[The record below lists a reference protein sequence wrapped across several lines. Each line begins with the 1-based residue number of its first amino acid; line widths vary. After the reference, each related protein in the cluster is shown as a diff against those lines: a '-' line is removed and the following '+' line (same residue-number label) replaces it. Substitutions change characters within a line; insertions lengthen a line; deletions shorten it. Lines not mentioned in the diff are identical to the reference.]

1 MYDWRLLENGLE
13 IPAVT
18 YADQPYIIRCND
30 GAWLCCVTTGS
41 GEEGAPGQHVSTC
54 RSTDG
59 GKSWEKPVP
68 VETPGDVENSYA
80 VLLKAPSGRVFVFYN
95 RNSDNVREIL
105 SHDRQEVITRVDS
118 LGHFVFKYSDDNG
131 RSWSRE
137 RYDIPFRLFE
147 CDRTNVYGGKLC
159 FFWNVG
165 RPFIHNG
172 TAYVTLNK
180 VGEMGRGFFQRSEGC
195 LLASP
200 NLLTADNPADAAWET
215 LPEGETGIRPPEGA
229 GPVGEE
235 HCVVPLSDGSFYD
248 TFRTIAGHPAEA
260 YSRDGGKSWQP
271 PQFMRYA
278 DGRPVKHPRAANFVW
293 KCENG
298 NYLYWFHNHGGRF
311 IALDPYVTYEDR
323 NPVWLL
329 AGIEADSPEGKVI
342 RWGEPELLLYS
353 DDPMIRISY
362 PDLVEE
368 NGRYFVTETEK
379 NKARLHEIPAEF
391 LAKMWRRAAGET
403 VEPEAEELD
412 WRAEKFR
419 FPPFLDRNCEAVN
432 RPSVRTRNGYALR
445 FELEAFA
452 AGTLFDHTG
461 PDGRGERVELLPD
474 GRIAFY
480 LSDGCGGSTAVS
492 EPLPD
497 RNAGRLTVNVDGG
510 AGIVSFVWNGRFL
523 DGGDFQQFGWRRFD
537 PQQVPRP
544 NPARAATGAGVAS
557 LRIYARPLMTCES

>member
-1 MYDWRLLENGLE
+1 M
-13 IPAVT
+13 
-18 YADQPYIIRCND
+18 
-30 GAWLCCVTTGS
+30 
-41 GEEGAPGQHVSTC
+41 
-54 RSTDG
+54 
-59 GKSWEKPVP
+59 
-68 VETPGDVENSYA
+68 
-80 VLLKAPSGRVFVFYN
+80 
-95 RNSDNVREIL
+95 
-105 SHDRQEVITRVDS
+105 
-118 LGHFVFKYSDDNG
+118 
-131 RSWSRE
+131 
-137 RYDIPFRLFE
+137 
-147 CDRTNVYGGKLC
+147 
-159 FFWNVG
+159 
-165 RPFIHNG
+165 
-172 TAYVTLNK
+172 
-180 VGEMGRGFFQRSEGC
+180 
-195 LLASP
+195 
-200 NLLTADNPADAAWET
+200 
-215 LPEGETGIRPPEGA
+215 
-229 GPVGEE
+229 
-235 HCVVPLSDGSFYD
+235 
-248 TFRTIAGHPAEA
+248 
-260 YSRDGGKSWQP
+260 
-271 PQFMRYA
+271 
-278 DGRPVKHPRAANFVW
+278 
-293 KCENG
+293 
-298 NYLYWFHNHGGRF
+298 
-311 IALDPYVTYEDR
+311 
-323 NPVWLL
+323 
-329 AGIEADSPEGKVI
+329 I

-412 WRAEKFR
+412 WRAEEFR